1 MTEFTM
7 NHSKMLRDS
16 LRTMNQIEAGSDQ
29 EENLIRDVLVKTL
42 CLMCDLNLQ
51 IKDILAARKNLK
63 DLDNIQKN
71 EAFIY
76 ILKVKVVTLDA
87 VI

>member
-42 CLMCDLNLQ
+42 CLMCDLNL
-51 IKDILAARKNLK
+51 
-63 DLDNIQKN
+63 
-71 EAFIY
+71 
-76 ILKVKVVTLDA
+76 
-87 VI
+87 